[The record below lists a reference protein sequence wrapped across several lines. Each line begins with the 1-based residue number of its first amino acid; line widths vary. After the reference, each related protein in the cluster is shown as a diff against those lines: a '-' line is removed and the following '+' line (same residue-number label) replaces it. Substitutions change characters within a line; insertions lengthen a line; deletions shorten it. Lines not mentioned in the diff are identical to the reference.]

1 MGGIE
6 SPSKEPL
13 LSDSL
18 LFTSGSLFTT
28 DYLVEAI
35 KADPAYMAVDPVS
48 VRTALEKIGASFPQN
63 HRTNE
68 SQTEDDFIWPVL
80 HALGWVESLR
90 QQNLTVSGRDD
101 VPDGL
106 LFENADAKTAA
117 NAHGDQWKRYAY
129 GLAVVESKRWDR
141 PLDRATGRGEATA
154 PSTQMLRYLRRI
166 DDLTN
171 GQLRWGILTNGTKWR
186 LYWAGARSVSEEF
199 LEIDLGRVLALDGG
213 DDLFADEDTREHW
226 LRVFA
231 VMFSRDAFIK
241 TGSDNRS
248 FHERARAA
256 AAFYEER
263 VAASL
268 SKLVF
273 EQVFPNLASAIAAA
287 APQATLQDVREASL
301 VLLYRLLFL
310 LYAEDR
316 NLLPV
321 GEKRYDDY
329 ALRHQRNEIGKRI
342 SEGDVFSASAGK
354 IWAHVADLARIIDK
368 GDASV
373 GIPPYNGG
381 LFAGD
386 GTPLLDSIRIPDS
399 VMAPA
404 LDALSY
410 ERSSGERRYINYR
423 DLSVQQLGSIYERLL
438 EFEIVRDDTGALNV
452 RPNLFARKNSGSYYT
467 PDELVGLILDETLEP
482 LIAERLD
489 SFRTALEKLDLKSS
503 LDYQKGDLNEV
514 DPAEAILKL
523 RVCDPAMGSG
533 HFLVSLVDTLA
544 DNVLDA
550 MAEAQALAAEAA
562 PHLEYISPLA
572 RKIED
577 IRATI
582 LRNAKAAG
590 WTIDQAQLD
599 DRHIVRRM
607 VLKRC
612 VYGVDKNPM
621 AVELAKVAL
630 WLHTFTVGAPL
641 SFIDHHLR
649 AGDSLFGLWVRNAID
664 KAASQGG
671 ELLHIGPLREAEA
684 SAAAMGIIERL
695 TDAEIAEAHQSAA
708 TWYGVQSQIGPLDS
722 FVSFLHALDWLNL
735 NQPLDKAAVRALLDG
750 QFGNPVEIMLGR
762 QEPVLRKSAAAKAG
776 ATDRMKKQRFDANE
790 LLEAAERILASARA
804 LIAEERFL
812 NWQIAFPGVWE
823 KWGSAERFG
832 GFDAVVGNP
841 PWDRIKLQQVE
852 WFAARK
858 PEIAAQPRAA
868 DRKEMVEKLVESGDL
883 LGDEYLRAEQR
894 ANDTLRMARFSSG
907 KPTKNPETGRKT
919 PAPSDQY
926 PLLSGGDINLYSLFV
941 ERAHALIKA
950 DGMVGLLVPI
960 GIGADKT
967 SADYISSVTEN
978 QQLKA
983 FIAFENKRRWLFKDV
998 HAEDQ
1003 PTILITSNAGRQYPK
1018 FRYAVKLHTIPS
1030 EQFDPTVLM
1039 DAKTLQAVNPN
1050 TGTVPIFR
1058 SAEDARLVSA
1068 AYARTPVFVRKSGEG
1083 DLCDWNTRYLTMF
1096 HMTND
1101 SNLFRQKSE
1110 LENDEGAWPI
1120 GQQRFQSAS
1129 GLWLPLY
1136 EGKSV
1141 QIYNHRYA
1149 SVITPPNSISGQ
1161 GQAIH
1166 STPEELAS
1174 PAFLPTPRYWVNAE
1188 YVDAIKRGYAIGF
1201 NDVCNTNNARSLIAA
1216 IVPQVAAGN
1225 KLPLLD
1231 DLSALDCCLLAGNL
1245 NSIPCDYFARNK
1257 IQSRNLNKYIL
1268 EQLPIIPPTAYTRAF
1283 GQKSAA
1289 DIVGEAV
1296 LELTYTAHDM
1306 APFARDMGYV
1316 DANGEVR
1323 SPFAWDED
1331 RRLNLRAKLDA
1342 LYFILYGVFDPANAA
1357 QSRDDIRYIYSTFP
1371 IVSQQEREK
1380 WGSYKS
1386 EELCLAWINALMA
1399 GQPDADIS
1407 Y

>member
-1 MGGIE
+1 M
-6 SPSKEPL
+6 
-13 LSDSL
+13 SDSAI
-18 LFTSGSLFTT
+18 FISGSLFTT
-28 DYLVEAI
+28 DYLAEAI
-35 KADPAYMAVDPVS
+35 KADPAYLAVDAVGL
-48 VRTALEKIGASFPQN
+48 RIALGNIAAAFPQS
-63 HRTNE
+63 HKTNE

-80 HALGWVESLR
+80 GALGWAESLR

-106 LFENADAKTAA
+106 LFLDADAKAAA
-117 NAHGDQWKRYAY
+117 NALDEQWKRYAH
-129 GLAVVESKRWDR
+129 GLAVVESKRWAR
-141 PLDRATGRGEATA
+141 PLDRASGRDEATA

-166 DDLTN
+166 DDLTS
-171 GQLRWGILTNGTKWR
+171 GQLRWGILTNGAKWR

-199 LEIDLGRVLALDGG
+199 LEIDLGSVLALDGD
-213 DDLFADEDTREHW
+213 DDLFADEATRDHW

-231 VMFSRDAFIK
+231 VMFCRDAFIK
-241 TGSDNRS
+241 TGTDNRS

-268 SKLVF
+268 SRLVF
-273 EQVFPNLASAIAAA
+273 EQVFPDLASAIAGA
-287 APQATLQDVREASL
+287 APQASLEDVRQASL

-316 NLLPV
+316 DLLPV

-329 ALRHQRNEIGKRI
+329 ALRHQRIEVGKRI

-438 EFEIVRDDTGALNV
+438 EFEIVRDDSGALTV

-467 PDELVGLILDETLEP
+467 PDELVGLILDQTLEP

-489 SFRTALEKLDLKSS
+489 AFRTALDKLDPKDSP
-503 LDYQKGDLNEV
+503 DYQRGDLNAA
-514 DPAEAILKL
+514 DPAEAILQL

-544 DNVLDA
+544 DDVLDG

-562 PHLEYISPLA
+562 PDLEYISPLA

-649 AGDSLFGLWVRNAID
+649 AGDSLFGLWVRDAID
-664 KAASQGG
+664 KAGAQGG

-722 FVSFLHALDWLNL
+722 FVSFVHALNWLNL
-735 NQPLDKAAVRALLDG
+735 KQPVDKAAVRALLDG

-762 QEPVLRKSAAAKAG
+762 QEPVARKSAAAKAG

-804 LIAEERFL
+804 LIGEERFL

-823 KWGSAERFG
+823 KWSGAERVG

-852 WFAARK
+852 WFAVRK
-858 PEIAAQPRAA
+858 PEIALAQRASDRGKMIAKLKADGDPLWDQYAHADLRAA
-868 DRKEMVEKLVESGDL
+868 DT
-883 LGDEYLRAEQR
+883 A
-894 ANDTLRMARFSSG
+894 RMARDG
-907 KPTKNPETGRKT
+907 
-919 PAPSDQY
+919 AHY
-926 PLLSGGDINLYSLFV
+926 PLLSRGDINLYSLFV
-941 ERAHALIKA
+941 ERAHALVKP
-950 DGMVGLLVPI
+950 DGMVGLLTPSGIASDLSSSAFFREVAI
-960 GIGADKT
+960 GGH
-967 SADYISSVTEN
+967 
-978 QQLKA
+978 LKA
-983 FIAFENKRRWLFKDV
+983 LYDFENRRTRYRLEPFFPDVDSRFKFCAMIGSPQRTFPAA
-998 HAEDQ
+998 HC
-1003 PTILITSNAGRQYPK
+1003 G
-1018 FRYAVKLHTIPS
+1018 F
-1030 EQFDPTVLM
+1030 F
-1039 DAKTLQAVNPN
+1039 LQAITEIANPEQAFPITAADFARVNPN
-1050 TGTVPIFR
+1050 TGTAPIFR
-1058 SAEDARLVSA
+1058 TARDMALTTA
-1068 AYARTPVFVRKSGEG
+1068 IYARAPVLMDKSGAEPVAA
-1083 DLCDWNTRYLTMF
+1083 WPVKYATMF

-1101 SNLFRQKSE
+1101 SHLFRTRAE
-1110 LENDEGAWPI
+1110 LEEAEGAWPI
-1120 GQQRFQSAS
+1120 GVNRWQSAA
-1129 GLWLPLY
+1129 GEWVPLY
-1136 EGKSV
+1136 EGKMV
-1141 QIYNHRYA
+1141 QAFDHRAA
-1149 SVITPPNSISGQ
+1149 SVVINPENINRPAQPLPATDEEHSDPAWLAAPQYWVAKSDCSITADLPWVLGFKEITAPTNVRTFIASAFPPVAFGNKVPILLPTCGTVDLTLLLANLNAIPFDFAVRQKVQ
-1161 GQAIH
+1161 GQ
-1166 STPEELAS
+1166 TLNW
-1174 PAFLPTPRYWVNAE
+1174 F
-1188 YVDAIKRGYAIGF
+1188 
-1201 NDVCNTNNARSLIAA
+1201 
-1216 IVPQVAAGN
+1216 IV
-1225 KLPLLD
+1225 
-1231 DLSALDCCLLAGNL
+1231 
-1245 NSIPCDYFARNK
+1245 
-1257 IQSRNLNKYIL
+1257 
-1268 EQLPIIPPTAYTRAF
+1268 EQLPIIPPSAYDRLFGRKTAAEVVR
-1283 GQKSAA
+1283 
-1289 DIVGEAV
+1289 EAV

-1306 APFARDMGYV
+1306 ASFARDIGHV
-1316 DANGEVR
+1316 DAKGEALP
-1323 SPFAWDED
+1323 PFGWDEA

-1342 LYFILYGVFDPANAA
+1342 IYFILYGVFDPANAA
-1357 QSRDDIRYIYSTFP
+1357 TSRENIGYIYSTFP
-1371 IVSQQEREK
+1371 IVAQQEREK
-1380 WGSYKS
+1380 WGGRYRS
-1386 EELCLAWINALMA
+1386 EELCLAWVNALTA
-1399 GQPDADIS
+1399 GEPDAKIEVR
-1407 Y
+1407 